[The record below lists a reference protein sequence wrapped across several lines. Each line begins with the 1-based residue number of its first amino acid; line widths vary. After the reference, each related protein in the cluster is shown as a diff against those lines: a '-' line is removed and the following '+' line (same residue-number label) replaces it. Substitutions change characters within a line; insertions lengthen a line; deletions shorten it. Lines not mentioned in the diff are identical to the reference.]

1 MEERVVDENQE
12 FLSSLLVFLSPLCW
26 QLFHLKAPSITETSQ
41 GFTTK
46 HLSPSTAEKPSV
58 STLHSNA
65 PIPGTY
71 IGNKWWHMGAYRPV
85 PSWRFFLF
93 QTEIFP
99 PFSLASG
106 WVFSGM
112 WGGERGRDEVCLLWG
127 LLCTCRSFTT
137 FYKLFQQ
144 RERDF
149 KKEGRKWNLQNV
161 SVREKEKE
169 GWRGV
174 DEGLVLITHRSGHY
188 QPAER
193 LYKTITNGDHQSVHQ

>member
-12 FLSSLLVFLSPLCW
+12 FLSSLLVFLLPLCE

-85 PSWRFFLF
+85 PSWRFFFFKQKFFLPF
-93 QTEIFP
+93 LWQVGE
-99 PFSLASG
+99 FSLVCEEG
-106 WVFSGM
+106 RE
-112 WGGERGRDEVCLLWG
+112 GGTRSVCSEVCSAHVAL
-127 LLCTCRSFTT
+127 SQPFIS
-137 FYKLFQQ
+137 YS
-144 RERDF
+144 
-149 KKEGRKWNLQNV
+149 N
-161 SVREKEKE
+161 REKEILKR
-169 GWRGV
+169 RG
-174 DEGLVLITHRSGHY
+174 GSGICRMYLWEKKRKKGGEEWMKGCFWLHTDL
-188 QPAER
+188 A
-193 LYKTITNGDHQSVHQ
+193 ITNLQRDSIKQ